1 MMSATDHARPRRA
14 WGAAAPQHADRA
26 PQHQPK
32 PAARRTGTR
41 RAVVLAALREG
52 R

>member
-1 MMSATDHARPRRA
+1 MSATDHARPRRA
-14 WGAAAPQHADRA
+14 WGTTAQQHADRA

-32 PAARRTGTR
+32 PTARRTGTR
-41 RAVVLAALREG
+41 RGVVLAALREA